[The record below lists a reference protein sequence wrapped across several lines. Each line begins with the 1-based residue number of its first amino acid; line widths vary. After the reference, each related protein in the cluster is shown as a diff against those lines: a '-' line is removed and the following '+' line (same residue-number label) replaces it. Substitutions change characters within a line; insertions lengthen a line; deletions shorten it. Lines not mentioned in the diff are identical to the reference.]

1 MNSKTKRYI
10 ILAIV
15 ALALIIALAFFL
27 PRGSHNIEP
36 TADNDALSADE
47 VDDPGYEENGI
58 VFDEEEDG
66 VEITKA
72 EHPEEDFY
80 GTWSATSDM
89 SNYLY
94 GNFDVTIEKGG
105 KWHGNITEEDMSGTW
120 TLEGADLRITNEW
133 IDVIF
138 SFTDNGTLVM
148 QRDNSDEGDGSEFIN
163 TVMIKQ

>member
-1 MNSKTKRYI
+1 MESKTKKYI
-10 ILAIV
+10 ILAII
-15 ALALIIALAFFL
+15 ALALIVALAFFL
-27 PRGSHNIEP
+27 SRGSDAVDP
-36 TADNDALSADE
+36 GSDNGALSADE

-66 VEITKA
+66 AEITKV
-72 EHPEEDFY
+72 EHSEEDFY

-89 SNYLY
+89 ASYLY
-94 GNFDVTIEKGG
+94 GNFDITIEEGG
-105 KWHGNITEEDMSGTW
+105 KWHGNITEEDMDGTW
-120 TLEGADLRITNEW
+120 TLEGTDLRITNEW
-133 IDVIF
+133 IDVTF